1 MRGFT
6 SSCSQRTCRLPCSLL
21 PACVR
26 CTQESL
32 CFRSGASSRDHE
44 EWVASGCCPPQKQ
57 DTREKERVRK
67 RVCMCVCGRGRWT
80 EQEETARKACQATRK
95 NFKDELQEFYS
106 RCQSPC
112 NLAGQSLPLNVH
124 AANAAEGR
132 RMDCLVISVL
142 RTREKQLG
150 NLVWRVQH
158 GLGHLH
164 GEDCFSSLP
173 CLAGRKNKERE
184 RESRGSGGDEPKLNR
199 RGPEPH
205 IVRKNCCHVWIGNL
219 EKTLPEILQRLCLQ
233 GPRRASRGETKE
245 FSLAAEAIGRLG
257 RSAPRI
263 SL

>member
-1 MRGFT
+1 MREFT

-44 EWVASGCCPPQKQ
+44 EWVASGCCPPKKQ

-124 AANAAEGR
+124 AASAAEGR
-132 RMDCLVISVL
+132 RMDRLVIGIL

-158 GLGHLH
+158 SLGHLH
-164 GEDCFSSLP
+164 GKGCFSSLP
-173 CLAGRKNKERE
+173 ILAGKEGQERE
-184 RESRGSGGDEPKLNR
+184 RKGGSSGDEPMLNR
-199 RGPEPH
+199 RG
-205 IVRKNCCHVWIGNL
+205 RGLRALYCKKRSLSVWIGGNPS
-219 EKTLPEILQRLCLQ
+219 KRLLAARCLQ
-233 GPRRASRGETKE
+233 GPRRASRGETQG
-245 FSLAAEAIGRLG
+245 I
-257 RSAPRI
+257 
-263 SL
+263 